1 MRELTIGLSIVAIGG
16 VLGFTLNSLLVGLA
30 FIVLVGGGL
39 GVFASVLT
47 NG

>member
-16 VLGFTLNSLLVGLA
+16 VLGFTLNSLLLGVA
-30 FIVLVGGGL
+30 FIVIVGGL
-39 GVFASVLT
+39 GAVFGALT